1 VANPTKVS
9 EDFRSTITDALTQH
23 GWAEPL
29 WLETARDDPGRSMIK
44 TAVEAEVEMVIT
56 AGGDGTV
63 RLAVDGL
70 AGTPIILGI
79 VPAGTGNL
87 LARNLSLPLN
97 ERGAL
102 EVIFAGRTR
111 KIDVVDLTADDRPPE
126 SFAVMAGAG
135 IDSAIMTDADPV
147 LKAKL
152 GPAAYFFAVGKAF
165 GRLPMDATIQVDDH
179 RPRHRKAMLVL
190 VGNVGQLPGGIDL
203 LPRAQPDDGRLHIF
217 VASPRSFWQ
226 WLRVTARVLTRRA
239 RKDDPV
245 DALGGHRVRI
255 SMDPPEEYELDGDVL
270 GECRRLEAIVRPGA
284 LTVCVPGPG

>member
-44 TAVEAEVEMVIT
+44 TAVEAEVELVIA